1 MRTQAAVVLV
11 LATTAVAEA
20 QCPIGS
26 FPTMNSNAQIICQS
40 AAGQSQGGLAPTICP
55 PGAYPS
61 MDSWGR
67 RTCSTLDE
75 PRRGSTARS
84 APDRRRAPLAVG
96 RSDRY
101 DETDRFISPDRDRDD
116 RSRDDRWRDDR

>member
-1 MRTQAAVVLV
+1 MRIQAVIVLM

-26 FPTMNSNAQIICQS
+26 FPTTNSNAQIICQS
-40 AAGQSQGGLAPTICP
+40 AAGQSQSGAAPTVCP

-61 MDSWGR
+61 IDGWGR
-67 RTCSTLDE
+67 RTCSSLDE
-75 PRRGSTARS
+75 PRRGPAAQGGS
-84 APDRRRAPLAVG
+84 DRLRRTEPLAVG

-101 DETDRFISPDRDRDD
+101 DESDRFRSPNRDMQDR
-116 RSRDDRWRDDR
+116 